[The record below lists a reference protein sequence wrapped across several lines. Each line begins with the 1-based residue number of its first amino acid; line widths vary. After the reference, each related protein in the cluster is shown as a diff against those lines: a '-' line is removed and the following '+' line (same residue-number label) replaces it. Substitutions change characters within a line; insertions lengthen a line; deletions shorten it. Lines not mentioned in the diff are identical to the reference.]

1 MTITA
6 ADLVVMSDNLLRI
19 PSSIE
24 LSRATK
30 RIILEKIGLSVSIK
44 IVAVVLAILGEY
56 ERSLLLLFCY
66 LLTGGADVYI
76 FLGLL
81 SLWEAVLIDLGT
93 LLVVIFNGMRPLLM
107 KVFDNSNLDK
117 IMGAEP
123 SKEGLNAV

>member
-30 RIILEKIGLSVSIK
+30 RIILENIGLSVSIK